1 MARFTIYSKD
11 GSTERY
17 SGSLQYNGTY
27 LGVDYLDFR
36 TVTSPA
42 VINWQIGD
50 YVDYERTGIRYKLY
64 SIPQPKK
71 VAGRGAYGAAFEYP
85 NVQFHAPT
93 KELEIA
99 PFRDIVPGDSHI
111 HFSTRPD
118 VSTYEDVYGIAAR
131 IQACMD
137 DLYPGKWIIE
147 VYDTDDTDLTALFKE
162 TKDYSVSNGSCLD
175 ALSQIY
181 EMWKGVGWI
190 HTYDPLSDK
199 DVITIGRANVRDEGN
214 TSDAFSY
221 GVGNGLTAIRKASAN
236 EGEFATRLYVYGS
249 ERNIQ
254 TRHYNNFDIL
264 NKDSVDICN
273 LMLPI
278 EKWGKTYGLPDAR
291 KAYLEADLSV
301 IEKYGLI
308 PRAVYFDG
316 NENEEIYPSI
326 EGLTCRQVRNQMI
339 ADGQGG
345 SRYLPPDTEDRID
358 KVVSAYGWTTGSKEE
373 HETLPHFY
381 LSLNSVGFDI
391 EEQGKL
397 TAEGQATISFKS
409 GGCAGRDFKV
419 IDFRLDKFGRPE
431 LTMEKYWDD
440 SLGQSFPNE
449 WYPISEGDIFV
460 LLDIPMPEYYIS
472 LAEDRLLEA
481 GEKLLADYTRVS
493 AFYEPSVDPIEVRM
507 GGKALRTGMYMQVYD
522 EDIIENE
529 NNTDYVLISTL
540 VIDESGELPTYRVTL
555 RDEKRSAR
563 NFGALQDMIVDAK
576 DNTKKE
582 IEKQRKYSQRTYAQ
596 VRETMD
602 MVSKAL
608 EGFEPGINP
617 VTLETMAILVG
628 SQTLQFKFIKSLEDT
643 TKHTPAF
650 AYDETTGIFSVP
662 QSYLMHYTIGQNEIT
677 TSQNDASKRK
687 WEIQAYESEAL
698 TDGSK
703 AYYLY
708 ANVPDE
714 GVGTFELSLV
724 PKDFKADGGYNLLVG
739 VLNTEFEGTR
749 SFVPLYG
756 YTEVLPG
763 QITTDVIRSA
773 DGKTFFD
780 LVNGVISGKIHFEAG
795 STGVENL
802 DIKVGGQN
810 MLRNSAFTG
819 DYLSET
825 LTDETV
831 LEAAS
836 QMYSPPLDHWDGT
849 VNVSVV
855 EEAESA
861 SGYAARMP
869 YNGILVQPLYQKTIA
884 EENYV
889 LSFRAKGEATVTAI
903 IGGVT
908 SAIEIDSADAYKRY
922 VVSFVATEGT
932 HQFVLRTNAEILLC
946 EPQLERGT
954 VASAWGYSWLDN
966 NSDRAYWQSMKYLQS
981 AMAGSTTMAGGL
993 VLTNLIQLGSQSNN
1007 SAFVEKAGVSGLH
1020 TDDDSL
1026 AFWAGGTMAQAIAL
1040 VKAYSD
1046 NAGAEL
1052 SDAQAA
1058 ALAKFAVTHGGRG
1071 IFNDVIVRGTVY
1083 ATDGIFSGFV
1093 KSKITEINSDT
1104 QTRYLTT
1111 SAWYSNPYI
1120 DIQKAGGYLK
1130 VTSPLDYVIALW
1142 GTRYTTD
1149 MQQVDQIRSMVGSKC
1164 TIVNATDEDLLI
1176 TGDTGRDGAYFSTKL
1191 DPHEVMY
1198 FECKAIADANGDEQ
1212 IYWEQGTRAKV
1223 KSTF

>member
-1 MARFTIYSKD
+1 MIIYD
-11 GSTERY
+11 N
-17 SGSLQYNGTY
+17 NG
-27 LGVDYLDFR
+27 
-36 TVTSPA
+36 
-42 VINWQIGD
+42 
-50 YVDYERTGIRYKLY
+50 K
-64 SIPQPKK
+64 
-71 VAGRGAYGAAFEYP
+71 
-85 NVQFHAPT
+85 
-93 KELEIA
+93 
-99 PFRDIVPGDSHI
+99 
-111 HFSTRPD
+111 
-118 VSTYEDVYGIAAR
+118 
-131 IQACMD
+131 
-137 DLYPGKWIIE
+137 
-147 VYDTDDTDLTALFKE
+147 
-162 TKDYSVSNGSCLD
+162 
-175 ALSQIY
+175 
-181 EMWKGVGWI
+181 
-190 HTYDPLSDK
+190 
-199 DVITIGRANVRDEGN
+199 
-214 TSDAFSY
+214 
-221 GVGNGLTAIRKASAN
+221 
-236 EGEFATRLYVYGS
+236 
-249 ERNIQ
+249 
-254 TRHYNNFDIL
+254 
-264 NKDSVDICN
+264 
-273 LMLPI
+273 
-278 EKWGKTYGLPDAR
+278 
-291 KAYLEADLSV
+291 
-301 IEKYGLI
+301 
-308 PRAVYFDG
+308 
-316 NENEEIYPSI
+316 
-326 EGLTCRQVRNQMI
+326 
-339 ADGQGG
+339 
-345 SRYLPPDTEDRID
+345 
-358 KVVSAYGWTTGSKEE
+358 
-373 HETLPHFY
+373 
-381 LSLNSVGFDI
+381 
-391 EEQGKL
+391 
-397 TAEGQATISFKS
+397 
-409 GGCAGRDFKV
+409 
-419 IDFRLDKFGRPE
+419 
-431 LTMEKYWDD
+431 
-440 SLGQSFPNE
+440 
-449 WYPISEGDIFV
+449 V
-460 LLDIPMPEYYIS
+460 LLDIEVDDTSFRYKAIKGENSLTLKFSLEEHIEVPIGSYCEFKGDVYSLMLPEDLTLHHRRDFEYALVMYSDDAKAKRYMFVNPVDGRLKFPLTAKPKEHLQMFVDNMNKRDSGWEVGECPDEVEIALSYNHNYCYDALVQLADALELDYWFEYTEGRKVVHIGKLEIHKTDPLPLSYGGDGQGLKPNIKRTNYADALPIEILYIQGSSTNIDPSKYKVDDKPVSELHMPLSYTIGFDGTYFDGEDGYDSTKARIYKTDSAGLSVRRADKDVVNHSEDSLDCSDITATREEVVKGVWHVDREKHYFDIAFESDVDYSKYQIGGEIPTIVFQKGMLAGKEFDIATDKSGNILFSDEQGMWRMEIVPQEIDGIIMPDEDSGYVPEEGDTFKFFGIQLPSEY
-472 LAEDRLLEA
+472 LAEAEMNVLRYAIKHL
-481 GEKLLADYTRVS
+481 YT
-493 AFYEPSVDPIEVRM
+493 
-507 GGKALRTGMYMQVYD
+507 
-522 EDIIENE
+522 NE
-529 NNTDYVLISTL
+529 ETQYTI
-540 VIDESGELPTYRVTL
+540 SGELDEIYAKKKWDAI
-555 RDEKRSAR
+555 RDRLTVGNFISFSDKSFQEEPLLIRIIGVKEFVNKPYSPVLEISNASLASSLISAVNR
-563 NFGALQDMIVDAK
+563 IENDEVKVDVVA
-576 DNTKKE
+576 
-582 IEKQRKYSQRTYAQ
+582 EKQKQYTKRTYAQ

-724 PKDFKADGGYNLLVG
+724 PKDFKVDGGYNLLVG
-739 VLNTEFEGTR
+739 VLNTEYEGTR

-773 DGKTFFD
+773 DGNTFFD

-810 MLRNSAFTG
+810 LLRNSAFTG

-825 LTDETV
+825 LTDEAV

-836 QMYSPPLDHWDGT
+836 QMYSAPLDHWDGT
-849 VNVSVV
+849 ANVSVV
-855 EEAESA
+855 EEEESA

-908 SAIEIDSADAYKRY
+908 STIEIDSADAYKRY
-922 VVSFVATEGT
+922 VVSFVAAEGT

-954 VASAWGYSWLDN
+954 VATAWGYSWLDN

-1007 SAFVEKAGVSGLH
+1007 SEFVEKAGVSGLYNN
-1020 TDDDSL
+1020 DDSL

-1111 SAWYSNPYI
+1111 SPWYSNPYI

-1149 MQQVDQIRSMVGSKC
+1149 MQQVEQIRSMVGSKC

-1191 DPHEVMY
+1191 DPYEVMY